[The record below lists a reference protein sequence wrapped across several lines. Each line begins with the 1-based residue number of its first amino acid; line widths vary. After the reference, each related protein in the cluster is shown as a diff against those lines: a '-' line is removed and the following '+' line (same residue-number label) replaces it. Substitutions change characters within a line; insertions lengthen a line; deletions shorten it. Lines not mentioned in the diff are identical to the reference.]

1 MSKRFGILFSD
12 SIMLIFLGLV
22 YAWSVFKK
30 PLANAY
36 GWNDSQLTWT
46 FTICMFM
53 FCLGG
58 FAGARLAKFTSH
70 RVLTWFCGACI
81 GAAFFAMGYMTSL
94 WQIYVLY
101 GVVIGFAVGIVY
113 NCVLATGN
121 RWFPDKGGLVAGL
134 LLMFFGAGSLF
145 LSPLSNFL
153 IMTYGLKLAFAMIGI
168 MFVFIFLIGGL
179 FVITP
184 SDEDSKELEKIAVK
198 KEASLDIIEFTPKE
212 MLRTESF
219 WIYFLWC
226 ALVSAIGIG
235 LLGQIATISGS
246 VGMSSGKAALMVSL
260 FAVFNGLGRLY
271 FGGFYDRR
279 GRELT
284 MTIFGIGFVLGG
296 LALAFGVII
305 NSSVL
310 IIISLVLF
318 GIAYGGVTPTNANF
332 ARSFFGNT
340 NYATNFSLVNF
351 NLLIAVFLGQ
361 YVGSTLYMKTGGYA
375 STAIA
380 ITILSIASL
389 IIQFFIK
396 PARKKELDYT
406 V

>member
-1 MSKRFGILFSD
+1 MKKRFGILFSD

-30 PLANAY
+30 PLALEY

-58 FAGARLAKFTSH
+58 FAGARLSKFTSH
-70 RVLTWFCGACI
+70 RTLTWFCGALI
-81 GAAFFAMGYMTSL
+81 GAAFYAMGYMTTL

-101 GVVIGFAVGIVY
+101 GVVIGFAVGVVY

-153 IMTYGLKLAFAMIGI
+153 ILNYGLKLAFAIIGI
-168 MFVFIFLIGGL
+168 MFVFVFLIGGL

-184 SDEDSKELEKIAVK
+184 SEEDNKKLQKIAVK
-198 KEASLDIIEFTPKE
+198 KDVSTGVVEFTSKE
-212 MLRTESF
+212 MLRTQSF

-226 ALVSAIGIG
+226 ALVSAIGIA

-284 MTIFGIGFVLGG
+284 MTIFGVGFVLGG
-296 LALAFGVII
+296 LFLAFGII
-305 NSSVL
+305 FSSSAL
-310 IIISLVLF
+310 IIISLILF

-332 ARSFFGNT
+332 ARSFFGNK

-361 YVGSTLYMKTGGYA
+361 YVGSTLYMKTGGYLA
-375 STAIA
+375 TAIA
-380 ITILSIASL
+380 ITILSVASL
-389 IIQFFIK
+389 VVQFFIK
-396 PARKKELDYT
+396 PARKKEMEMF